1 MVPRPL
7 DTSPHCP
14 ARPLLSPRHRILF
27 HASDNKLNMLFT
39 CAHDNSADLS
49 ITFVHRTELSA
60 TWAEVDRG
68 HQLEGPDA
76 KGMATARLEAA

>member
-1 MVPRPL
+1 
-7 DTSPHCP
+7 
-14 ARPLLSPRHRILF
+14 
-27 HASDNKLNMLFT
+27 MLFT